1 MPARLRLALAL
12 FAIFTMRP
20 AAAADAALIAAA
32 QKEGKAVWY
41 TTLIVDQFVRP
52 LTEAFE
58 KKYGIKVDYIRADM
72 TEVGLR
78 VLNEGRA
85 GKMLADVFDGFSQVT
100 SLDKEGFV
108 EHWLPDAAKRFPKA
122 LYDPDG
128 RWVASNLYVLT
139 PGFNTDLVPKGS
151 EPKTFEDLL
160 DPKLKGR
167 IVWSSNVSPSGAAGF
182 IGLVLLHMGDE
193 KGMDYLRRFAKQN
206 VTGVKLAAR
215 AVLDQVI
222 AGEYAVALQ
231 IFNNHPGISAAKGA
245 PVDWIRLQ
253 PSLAALAP
261 VDWIRLQPSLAAL
274 SAVSITKPAPHPN
287 AARLLVDFLISP
299 EGQEIYRKADYMPV
313 DPQIAPRDPRLR
325 PDGVDYK
332 AIYLTPDQIDGALP
346 KWAKIYDDLFR

>member
-1 MPARLRLALAL
+1 MPVRARLVLALMMLTGLLA
-12 FAIFTMRP
+12 RP
-20 AAAADAALIAAA
+20 AGAADAALVAAA
-32 QKEGKAVWY
+32 QKEGKVVWY

-58 KKYGIKVDYIRADM
+58 KKYGVKVEYIRADM

-78 VLNEGRA
+78 VLNEGKA

-100 SLDKEGFV
+100 SLDAGGFV
-108 EHWLPDAAKRFPKA
+108 EHWVPDAARRFPKE

-139 PGFNTDLVPKGS
+139 PGFNTDLIPKGT

-160 DPKLKGR
+160 DPKLKGK

-182 IGLVLLHMGDE
+182 IGLALLHMGEE
-193 KGMDYLRRFAKQN
+193 KGMDYLRRFASQRP
-206 VTGVKLAAR
+206 VGVKLAAR

-222 AGEYAVALQ
+222 AGEFAVALQ

-245 PVDWIRLQ
+245 PVE
-253 PSLAALAP
+253 
-261 VDWIRLQPSLAAL
+261 WIRLQPSLAAL

-287 AARLLVDFLISP
+287 AARLLVDFPISA
-299 EGQEIYRKADYMPV
+299 EGQQIFRSADYMPV
-313 DPQIAPRDPRLR
+313 DPQIAPKDPKLR

>member
-1 MPARLRLALAL
+1 MLTGLLA
-12 FAIFTMRP
+12 RP
-20 AAAADAALIAAA
+20 AGAADAALVAAA
-32 QKEGKAVWY
+32 QKEGKVVWY

-58 KKYGIKVDYIRADM
+58 KKYGVKVEYIRADM

-78 VLNEGRA
+78 VLNEGKA

-100 SLDKEGFV
+100 SLDAAGFV
-108 EHWLPDAAKRFPKA
+108 EHWVPDAARRFPKE
-122 LYDPDG
+122 LFDPDG

-139 PGFNTDLVPKGS
+139 PGFNTDLIPKGT

-160 DPKLKGR
+160 DPKLKGK

-182 IGLVLLHMGDE
+182 IGLALLHMGEE
-193 KGMDYLRRFAKQN
+193 KGMDYLRRFAAQRP
-206 VTGVKLAAR
+206 TGVKLAAR
-215 AVLDQVI
+215 AGLDQVI

-245 PVDWIRLQ
+245 PVE
-253 PSLAALAP
+253 
-261 VDWIRLQPSLAAL
+261 WIRLQPSLAAL

-287 AARLLVDFLISP
+287 AARLLVDFLISA
-299 EGQEIYRKADYMPV
+299 EGQQIFRSADYMPV
-313 DPQIAPRDPRLR
+313 DPQIAPKDPKLR